1 MGKPTYN
8 ISGLIMIVYRQL
20 IALIAIII
28 IGSQMISRA
37 NADTLE
43 HQRPRSIHVSGTGKV
58 SVAPDK
64 ADLTLSVEVQAK
76 TAEDARNQ
84 AAIAM
89 EALIKAVKTEDV
101 DDKDIQTRSVSLY
114 PNYSSDSANKIIGYQ
129 LSNQVAVCIRD
140 INKVSDVIDAAVS
153 AGSNSARVQGINFGI
168 DNPEK
173 ALAEARE
180 KAYANAKVK
189 AQQYAKLAGVTLG
202 TPLHI
207 SEGSDTSPVPM
218 PYGEMRMMK
227 AAAAE
232 GASTPVQAGE
242 QEVSVT
248 VDVVFG
254 IQ

>member
-1 MGKPTYN
+1 MMNG
-8 ISGLIMIVYRQL
+8 RQL
-20 IALIAIII
+20 IALFAVILV
-28 IGSQMISRA
+28 GTQMISRA
-37 NADTLE
+37 NAETME
-43 HQRPRSIHVSGTGKV
+43 HQRPRSIHVNGTGKV

-84 AAIAM
+84 AAVAM
-89 EALIKAVKTEDV
+89 EALIKAVKAKDV
-101 DDKDIQTRSVSLY
+101 ADKDIQTRSVSLY
-114 PNYSSDSANKIIGYQ
+114 PNYSPDGANKIIGYQ

-140 INKVSDVIDAAVS
+140 INKVSDVIDSAVK
-153 AGSNSARVQGINFGI
+153 AGGNSTRVQGVSFAVEN
-168 DNPEK
+168 DDKP
-173 ALAEARE
+173 LAQARDL
-180 KAYANAKVK
+180 AYSNAKVK

-207 SEGSDTSPVPM
+207 SEGNAVSPMPV
-218 PYGEMRMMK
+218 PYGEMKMQ
-227 AAAAE
+227 AAAMG

-242 QEVSVT
+242 QELTVT